1 MAYGVFLLLGGIGL
15 FLYGINF
22 MSSALEKL
30 AGNNLR
36 HILEKMNKTGFT
48 SVLVGLGVTML
59 IQSSGATSVIVVSF
73 VNAGLMKLINS
84 LYVIIGA
91 NIGTTITA
99 QIIAFKIDKI
109 APLILF
115 IGVIMFLFIKNKLVR
130 KIGGV
135 ILGFGMLFTGIYVMG
150 EGVNSLELADVIK
163 NFLAQEPSPFL
174 CMLFGIVFTAII
186 QSSSASV
193 GILQVLLLQTA
204 GQAAGLAFGVKSVMF
219 LIIGMNIGA
228 VSPVVLLSLSG
239 NRRSKQG
246 ALAAILAKVLGAIA
260 FIILILVVPGIL
272 PWTMGLAE
280 GNVARQIAN
289 LHLAFNI
296 VSTAAMFPLVNPVVK
311 MCERL
316 LPLAEDESSE
326 TQSFVYLDPS
336 MLLTPHV
343 AVMQCKKE
351 IIRMAELAKNSL
363 GLALNTFFEKNVD
376 KSEKVLKTEET
387 INYLNHE
394 ITGFLI
400 KLYSQ
405 KLDPE
410 EAEKVGMMMRVVTD
424 IERIGDHAENIIEYS
439 QEMKDGRVIF
449 SQEGL
454 SELRTIA
461 GKVQQVLELA
471 IGVYENEDF
480 DNLQKVSD
488 MEEEVDDMHDTFN
501 ENHISRLK
509 AQACNPRAGMV
520 FADLTSN
527 LERCSDHAINI
538 AYAIKGEKSSISM
551 KKVMVKTIGENVY

>member
-36 HILEKMNKTGFT
+36 HILEKMTKTGFI

-73 VNAGLMKLINS
+73 VNAGLMKLINA

-99 QIIAFKIDKI
+99 QIIAFKIEKI

-115 IGVIMFLFIKNKLVR
+115 AGVVMFLFIKDKLVR

-135 ILGFGMLFTGIYVMG
+135 VLGFGMLFTGIYIMG
-150 EGVNSLELADVIK
+150 QGVSSLNLANLIK
-163 NFLAQEPSPFL
+163 NFLMSEPNPIF

-193 GILQVLLLQTA
+193 GILQVLLLQTV
-204 GQAAGLAFGVKSVMF
+204 GLTVGLKSVMF

-228 VSPVVLLSLSG
+228 ASPVVLLSLSG
-239 NRRSKQG
+239 NTRCKQG
-246 ALAAILAKVLGAIA
+246 ALADVLAKFMGAAA
-260 FIILILVVPGIL
+260 FIILMLIVPGMPSWI
-272 PWTMGLAE
+272 MGLSE

-289 LHLAFNI
+289 LHLAFNL
-296 VSTAAMFPLVNPVVK
+296 VSTAALFPMVPFINK
-311 MCERL
+311 ICERA
-316 LPLAEDESSE
+316 LPVKEEDNSE
-326 TQSFVYLDPS
+326 TQGFMYLDS
-336 MLLTPHV
+336 SLLLTPHV
-343 AVMQCKKE
+343 AVVQCKKE
-351 IIRMAELAKNSL
+351 ILRMADLAKDNL
-363 GLALNTFFEKNVD
+363 TLALKTFFEKSVD
-376 KSEKVLKTEET
+376 ESERVLKTEQT

-439 QEMKDGRVIF
+439 QEMKNGMVVF
-449 SQEGL
+449 SAEGL
-454 SELRTIA
+454 SELKTIA
-461 GKVQQVLELA
+461 SKAQEVLELA
-471 IGVYENEDF
+471 IQVYDNDEF
-480 DNLQKVSD
+480 DVLQKVSD
-488 MEEEVDDMHDTFN
+488 MEEQVDEMHDTFN
-501 ENHISRLK
+501 ENHITRLK
-509 AQACNPRAGMV
+509 SQSCNPRAGMV
-520 FADLTSN
+520 FGDLTSN

-538 AYAIKGEKSSISM
+538 AYAIKGEKTSLSM
-551 KKVMVKTIGENVY
+551 KKIMVKTMGENVY

>member
-36 HILEKMNKTGFT
+36 HILEKMTKTGFI
-48 SVLVGLGVTML
+48 SVMVGMGVTML

-73 VNAGLMKLINS
+73 VNAGLMKLVNA
-84 LYVIIGA
+84 LYIIIGA

-130 KIGGV
+130 KIGAV

-150 EGVNSLELADVIK
+150 EGVNSLELATVIK
-163 NFLAQEPSPFL
+163 DFLMKEPNPIL

-204 GQAAGLAFGVKSVMF
+204 GLSVGLKSVMF

-228 VSPVVLLSLSG
+228 ASPVVLLSLSG

-246 ALAAILAKVLGAIA
+246 ALADVLAKVIGAIA
-260 FIILILVVPGIL
+260 FITIMLIIPGLLSWI
-272 PWTMGLAE
+272 MGLAE

-296 VSTAAMFPLVNPVVK
+296 VSTAAMFPLVRWVGK
-311 MCERL
+311 ICERVI
-316 LPLAEDESSE
+316 PVEPDESSE
-326 TQSFVYLDPS
+326 TQGFMYLDSS
-336 MLLTPHV
+336 MLLSPHV
-343 AVMQCKKE
+343 AVVQCKKE
-351 IIRMAELAKNSL
+351 ILRMADLAKNN
-363 GLALNTFFEKNVD
+363 LALALKTFFEKNVD
-376 KSEKVLKTEET
+376 ESERVEKTEST

-405 KLDPE
+405 KLDPD

-439 QEMKDGRVIF
+439 QEMKEGTVSF
-449 SQEGL
+449 SAEGL
-454 SELRTIA
+454 AELRTIA

-471 IGVYENEDF
+471 IDAYENDRFEI
-480 DNLQKVSD
+480 LQTISD
-488 MEEEVDDMHDTFN
+488 TEEEVDEMHDTFN
-501 ENHISRLK
+501 ENHITRLK

-538 AYAIKGEKSSISM
+538 AFAIKGEKTSISM
-551 KKVMVKTIGENVY
+551 KKVIVNTRVYNID

>member
-36 HILEKMNKTGFT
+36 HILEKMTKTGFI

-73 VNAGLMKLINS
+73 VNAGLMKLINA

-99 QIIAFKIDKI
+99 QIIAFKIEKI

-115 IGVIMFLFIKNKLVR
+115 AGVVMFLFIKDKLIR

-135 ILGFGMLFTGIYVMG
+135 VLGFGMLFTGIYIMG
-150 EGVNSLELADVIK
+150 QGVTSLNLANLIK
-163 NFLAQEPSPFL
+163 NFLMSEPNPIF

-193 GILQVLLLQTA
+193 GILQVLLLQTV
-204 GQAAGLAFGVKSVMF
+204 GLAVGLKSVMF

-228 VSPVVLLSLSG
+228 ASPVVLLSLSG
-239 NRRSKQG
+239 NTRCKQG
-246 ALAAILAKVLGAIA
+246 ALADVLAKFMGAAA
-260 FIILILVVPGIL
+260 FIILMLIVPGMPSWI
-272 PWTMGLAE
+272 MGLSE

-289 LHLAFNI
+289 LHLAFNL
-296 VSTAAMFPLVNPVVK
+296 VSTTALFPMVPLINK
-311 MCERL
+311 ICERA
-316 LPLAEDESSE
+316 LPVKEEDNRE
-326 TQSFVYLDPS
+326 TQGFMYLDS
-336 MLLTPHV
+336 SLLLTPHV
-343 AVMQCKKE
+343 AVVQCKKE
-351 IIRMAELAKNSL
+351 ILRMADLAKNNL
-363 GLALNTFFEKNVD
+363 TLALKTFFEKSVD
-376 KSEKVLKTEET
+376 ESERVLKTEQT

-439 QEMKDGRVIF
+439 QEMKNGMVVF
-449 SQEGL
+449 SAEGL
-454 SELRTIA
+454 SELKTIA
-461 GKVQQVLELA
+461 SKAQEVLELA
-471 IGVYENEDF
+471 IQVYDNDEF
-480 DNLQKVSD
+480 DALQKVSE
-488 MEEEVDDMHDTFN
+488 MEEQVDEMHDTFN
-501 ENHISRLK
+501 ENHITRLK
-509 AQACNPRAGMV
+509 SQSCNPRAGMV

-538 AYAIKGEKSSISM
+538 AYAIKGEKTSITM
-551 KKVMVKTIGENVY
+551 KKVMVKTMGENVY

>member
-36 HILEKMNKTGFT
+36 HILEKMTKTGFI
-48 SVLVGLGVTML
+48 SVMVGMGVTML

-73 VNAGLMKLINS
+73 VNAGLMKLVNA
-84 LYVIIGA
+84 LYIIIGA

-115 IGVIMFLFIKNKLVR
+115 IGVIMFLFIKNKLAR
-130 KIGGV
+130 KIGAV

-150 EGVNSLELADVIK
+150 EGVNSLELATVIK
-163 NFLAQEPSPFL
+163 DFLMKEPNPIL

-204 GQAAGLAFGVKSVMF
+204 GLSVGLKSVMF

-228 VSPVVLLSLSG
+228 ASPVVLLSLSG

-246 ALAAILAKVLGAIA
+246 ALADVLAKVIGAIA
-260 FIILILVVPGIL
+260 FITIMLIIPGLLSWI
-272 PWTMGLAE
+272 MGLAE

-296 VSTAAMFPLVNPVVK
+296 VSTAAMFPLVRWVGK
-311 MCERL
+311 ICERVI
-316 LPLAEDESSE
+316 PVEPDESSE
-326 TQSFVYLDPS
+326 TQGFMYLDSS
-336 MLLTPHV
+336 MLLSPHV
-343 AVMQCKKE
+343 AVVQCKKE
-351 IIRMAELAKNSL
+351 ILRMADLAKNN
-363 GLALNTFFEKNVD
+363 LALALKTFFEKNVD
-376 KSEKVLKTEET
+376 ESERVEKTEST

-405 KLDPE
+405 KLDPD

-439 QEMKDGRVIF
+439 QEMKEGTVSF
-449 SQEGL
+449 SAEGL
-454 SELRTIA
+454 AELRTIA

-471 IGVYENEDF
+471 IDAYENDRFEI
-480 DNLQKVSD
+480 LQTISD
-488 MEEEVDDMHDTFN
+488 TEEEVDEMHDTFN
-501 ENHISRLK
+501 ENHITRLK

-538 AYAIKGEKSSISM
+538 AFAIKGEKTSISM
-551 KKVMVKTIGENVY
+551 KKVIVNTRVYNID